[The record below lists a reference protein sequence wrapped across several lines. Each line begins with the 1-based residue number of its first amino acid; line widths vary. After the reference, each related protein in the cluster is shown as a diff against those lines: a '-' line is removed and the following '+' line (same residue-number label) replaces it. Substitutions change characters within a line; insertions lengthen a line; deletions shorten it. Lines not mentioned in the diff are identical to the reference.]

1 MKRAGPLFFVS
12 TEQSKQSKQSKSKMR
27 KFSTMTFDSAEA
39 RARHLYLEP
48 LKDVEAK
55 LSKPLSPEAN
65 TDALKLKELSVR
77 FRFGLFHVTDHAR
90 GLYYKVEVNDTGID
104 KTPVIYYFADDGSS
118 YPCAYFPRP
127 FKIELTTGTAHN
139 IKKDVTHFFD

>member
-1 MKRAGPLFFVS
+1 MRTF
-12 TEQSKQSKQSKSKMR
+12 SKMT
-27 KFSTMTFDSAEA
+27 FSSADE
-39 RARHLYLEP
+39 RRLYLDLQP

-77 FRFGLFHVTDHAR
+77 FRFADFHVTDPTR
-90 GLYYKVEVNDTGID
+90 GLYYKIEVDDANFDRE
-104 KTPVIYYFADDGSS
+104 PVIYYFADDGRSF
-118 YPCAYFPRP
+118 PCACFPRP

>member
-1 MKRAGPLFFVS
+1 
-12 TEQSKQSKQSKSKMR
+12 MR

-39 RARHLYLEP
+39 RRIYLDLEP

-55 LSKPLSPEAN
+55 LSKRLSPEAT

-90 GLYYKVEVNDTGID
+90 RLYYKVEVDDAGLD

-118 YPCAYFPRP
+118 YPCCGFPRP
-127 FKIELTTGTAHN
+127 FKIELTTGSAHN

>member
-1 MKRAGPLFFVS
+1 MRTF
-12 TEQSKQSKQSKSKMR
+12 SKMT
-27 KFSTMTFDSAEA
+27 FSSADE
-39 RARHLYLEP
+39 RRLYLDLQP

-90 GLYYKVEVNDTGID
+90 ALYYKVEVDDANFDRE
-104 KTPVIYYFADDGSS
+104 PVIYYFADDGRSF
-118 YPCAYFPRP
+118 PCACFPRP

-139 IKKDVTHFFD
+139 IKKDITHFFN

>member
-1 MKRAGPLFFVS
+1 
-12 TEQSKQSKQSKSKMR
+12 MR
-27 KFSTMTFDSAEA
+27 TFSTMTFDLFEP
-39 RARHLYLEP
+39 RAHHLYLEP

-55 LSKPLSPEAN
+55 LSKRLSPEAN

-118 YPCAYFPRP
+118 YPCCGFPRP
-127 FKIELTTGTAHN
+127 FKIELTTGTAR
-139 IKKDVTHFFD
+139 KDVTHFFE

>member
-1 MKRAGPLFFVS
+1 MRTF
-12 TEQSKQSKQSKSKMR
+12 SKMT
-27 KFSTMTFDSAEA
+27 FSSADE
-39 RARHLYLEP
+39 RRLYLDLQP

-77 FRFGLFHVTDHAR
+77 FRFADFHVTDPTR
-90 GLYYKVEVNDTGID
+90 GLYYKIEVDDANFDRE
-104 KTPVIYYFADDGSS
+104 PVIYYFADDGRSF
-118 YPCAYFPRP
+118 PCACFPRP

-139 IKKDVTHFFD
+139 IKKDVTHFFK